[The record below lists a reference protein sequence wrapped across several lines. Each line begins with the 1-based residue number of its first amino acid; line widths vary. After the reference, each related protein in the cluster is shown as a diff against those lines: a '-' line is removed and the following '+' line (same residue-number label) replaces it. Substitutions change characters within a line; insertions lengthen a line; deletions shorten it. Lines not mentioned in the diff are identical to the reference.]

1 MSLTDSSDGS
11 DTELCFHNDTC
22 SHRRQYYPYDVAT
35 PCDTDEEEE
44 ERRTCFR
51 TRYRSKPEENMKVLT
66 WWQYSANENSLE
78 EWDQDVQY
86 YNEET
91 DKFRMWSSY
100 YGLDL
105 ATVSTLRSLRLD
117 DDTLLSKLQRTQNA
131 LQALK
136 KMPEVDYPKLEKAL
150 KRSHTFEDF
159 TFNDSLPYEDEGRID
174 EEDVCTEEEF
184 SLRPRLRR
192 DLPLRRSTRPPNRT
206 GVQTKRSTLPS
217 RSRDSRR
224 LSWETFTFFGSK
236 GEKKGGEKSEKK
248 VERGVSREDSITST
262 SSKRE
267 SVKSVRQSYLPHIT
281 TRQTSTQSFNSCP

>member
-1 MSLTDSSDGS
+1 M
-11 DTELCFHNDTC
+11 N
-22 SHRRQYYPYDVAT
+22 V
-35 PCDTDEEEE
+35 
-44 ERRTCFR
+44 
-51 TRYRSKPEENMKVLT
+51 MT
-66 WWQYSANENSLE
+66 WWQYTANESSLE

-86 YNEET
+86 YDEET

-117 DDTLLSKLQRTQNA
+117 DDTLLSKLQPTQNA
-131 LQALK
+131 LQVLK

-174 EEDVCTEEEF
+174 EEDVCNDEEF
-184 SLRPRLRR
+184 NLRPRLRR

-206 GVQTKRSTLPS
+206 HTKRSTLPS
-217 RSRDSRR
+217 RTRDSRR

-236 GEKKGGEKSEKK
+236 GEKKGGEKSEKSESSK
-248 VERGVSREDSITST
+248 SERKPERGVSREDSITS
-262 SSKRE
+262 KRE
-267 SVKSVRQSYLPHIT
+267 SVRSVKHPSYLPHIP
-281 TRQTSTQSFNSCP
+281 TRQSTSSFNSCP